1 MKLQIKVDDVTGKI
15 TDVKF
20 KTFGCGSAIASSSF
34 MTERVRGLSLDEAG
48 QIKNTEI
55 AKELCLPPVKL
66 HCSSKY
72 WKTWD
77 VEIERLVTNQF
88 RLLVLAEDAI
98 KSAIKDYKKK
108 RAAAALPA
116 EDVAAASPAVAAA

>member
-1 MKLQIKVDDVTGKI
+1 MRP
-15 TDVKF
+15 VKSRTLKSPKNF
-20 KTFGCGSAIASSSF
+20 AFLLSSSIAL
-34 MTERVRGLSLDEAG
+34 VSIQGL
-48 QIKNTEI
+48 
-55 AKELCLPPVKL
+55 
-66 HCSSKY
+66 
-72 WKTWD
+72 D
-77 VEIERLVTNQF
+77 VGIERMVTNQF